1 MVLLKTHLYPFL
13 KMTKQK
19 LAFLLLFI
27 STLVQVSAQKNIT
40 ISGFIRDSGSI
51 ENLYHATIYE
61 TNNKRGTISNAYGF
75 YSLSIPSGKVQLR
88 VSFVGYEGQIL
99 SFYAGTDTTI
109 NFQLSTQNDLQEVV
123 VTAQSLKQKP
133 TFSGHEQIDMQT
145 VKALPAFAGEQDV
158 LKSLT
163 VLPGVQQGYEGS
175 AGVFVRGGSPDQNLI
190 LLDGVPVYNAT
201 HLFGFVSVFTP
212 EALQSVDFYKGGFP
226 ARYGGRLSSVID
238 VRMKEGNRNHSETDI
253 TIGPITSKVTDQGP
267 IKKGKSS
274 YLISARRTL
283 LDLFVTGIAKIS
295 QMSDNEV
302 IVPGLNLYDLNAK
315 FNFELNPKNRLYM
328 SFYGGGDRL
337 SSSFKDSYTYQEGE
351 TEQNSKVK
359 LKWGNRI
366 GAIRWTSQ
374 LGNRLYLNTT
384 LSSGSFRYTIYNKY
398 DQTVKNQDGK
408 EKIWSDIE
416 YKTRVNNNKLQ
427 FLFDWYL
434 PKNKIQFGTSA
445 ELNSYLPGEQEIERH
460 DGQNTQRGNGEVNNK
475 ALAFFMDDQLNISD
489 KITMQGG
496 LRLDLYDLGGKWHS
510 YITPRANAKLAV
522 NNNLNLFFS
531 YDQMVQPLHLLTNS
545 SVGLPS
551 DIWVPATENVKPETS
566 QQITFGNYFKVN
578 DKFSYKFDSYYKTMD
593 GVINYKAG
601 NSFMD
606 IYDNWEDLV
615 ETGSGEA
622 WGFENSWNYKTSRL
636 NAWINYTL
644 SWNNRKFESIN
655 SGKAFPFKFDRR
667 HDINLGFVY
676 NLTGNIECSAV
687 WTYQT
692 GMAATIPVQDF
703 QAAGPIDYWITD
715 FITGI
720 EIEDTHRIQYFEEY
734 NNYRLP
740 AFHHLDLSVT
750 FIKQRGR
757 LYREWKLGVYNA
769 YARQNAYMYYPQ
781 TSPTGETKYKQVCIF
796 PIIPSIS
803 YHIKF

>member
-1 MVLLKTHLYPFL
+1 
-13 KMTKQK
+13 MTKQN
-19 LAFLLLFI
+19 LAFLLFFLNN
-27 STLVQVSAQKNIT
+27 LVQVSAQNNIT
-40 ISGFIRDSGSI
+40 ISGFIRDSVSV

-61 TNNKRGTISNAYGF
+61 TSNKRGTISNAYGF
-75 YSLSIPSGKVQLR
+75 YSLSVPSGKVQLR
-88 VSFVGYEGQIL
+88 VSFVGYEEHRL
-99 SFYAGTDTTI
+99 SFYAQTDTTI
-109 NFQLSTQNDLQEVV
+109 NFELSTKNDLQEVV
-123 VTAQSLKQKP
+123 VKAQSLKQKP
-133 TFSGHEQIDMQT
+133 TFSGHEQINMQT
-145 VKALPAFAGEQDV
+145 VKALPAFAGEEDV

-238 VRMKEGNRNHSETDI
+238 VRMKEGNKNHPETDL
-253 TIGPITSKVTDQGP
+253 TIGPVTSKFTHQGP
-267 IKKGKSS
+267 IKQGKSS

-295 QMSDNEV
+295 QASNNEV
-302 IVPGLNLYDLNAK
+302 VVPGLNLYDLNAK
-315 FNFELNPKNRLYM
+315 FNFELNPKNRLYV

-337 SSSFKDSYTYQEGE
+337 SSNFKDNYSFDGSE
-351 TEQNSKVK
+351 TKQSTKVK
-359 LKWGNRI
+359 LKWGNQI
-366 GAIRWTSQ
+366 GSLRWTSQ
-374 LGNRLYLNTT
+374 FGNRLYLNSS
-384 LSSGSFRYTIYNKY
+384 LSSGSFRYNIHNKY
-398 DQTVKNQDGK
+398 TQSIKNQDGK
-408 EKIWSDIE
+408 EEIWSDIE
-416 YKTRVNNNKLQ
+416 YKTRVNNNKIQ

-434 PKNKIQFGTSA
+434 PGNKIQFGTSA
-445 ELNSYLPGEQEIERH
+445 ELNSYLPGEQEIQRY
-460 DGQNTQRGNGEVNNK
+460 DGQNTQRGNGEINNK
-475 ALAFFMDDQLNISD
+475 ALAYFVDDQLNIGD
-489 KITMQGG
+489 NFTVQGG
-496 LRLDLYDLGGKWHS
+496 LRLDLYDLGGKWHN
-510 YITPRANAKLAV
+510 YITPRVNVKWAV
-522 NNNLNLFFS
+522 NKNLSLFFS

-566 QQITFGNYFKVN
+566 QQITFGSYLKFN
-578 DKFSYKFDSYYKTMD
+578 DRFSYKFDSYYKTMD

-606 IYDNWEDLV
+606 IYDDWEALV

-644 SWNNRKFESIN
+644 SWNERKFEGIN
-655 SGKAFPFKFDRR
+655 GGKAFPFKFDRR
-667 HDINLGFVY
+667 HDINLGFVH
-676 NLTGNIECSAV
+676 NLTDNIECSAV

-703 QAAGPIDYWITD
+703 QAAGPIDYTITD
-715 FITGI
+715 FITNI
-720 EIEDTHRIQYFEEY
+720 DIEDTHRIQYFDEY
-734 NNYRLP
+734 NSYRLP

-750 FIKQRGR
+750 LKKQMRS
-757 LYREWKLGVYNA
+757 LYREWKIGVYNA

-781 TSPTGETKYKQVCIF
+781 TSPTGVTKYKQVCIF

>member
-1 MVLLKTHLYPFL
+1 
-13 KMTKQK
+13 MTKHK
-19 LAFLLLFI
+19 LTFLLLFI
-27 STLVQVSAQKNIT
+27 STVVQVSAQKNIT
-40 ISGFIRDSGSI
+40 ISGFIRDSVSA

-61 TNNKRGTISNAYGF
+61 ANNKQGTISNAYGF
-75 YSLSIPSGKVQLR
+75 YSLSIPSGKVQLH
-88 VSFVGYEGQIL
+88 VSFVGYKEQVL
-99 SFYAGTDTTI
+99 SFDAQTDTTI
-109 NFQLSTQNDLQEVV
+109 NFQLSTKNDLQEVV

-133 TFSGHEQIDMQT
+133 TFAGHEQIDMQT

-163 VLPGVQQGYEGS
+163 ILPGVQQGYEGS

-226 ARYGGRLSSVID
+226 ARYGARLSSVID
-238 VRMKEGNRNHSETDI
+238 VRMKEGNKNHPETDL
-253 TIGPITSKVTDQGP
+253 TIGPITSKYTHQGP
-267 IKKGKSS
+267 IKKGNSS
-274 YLISARRTL
+274 YLVSARRTL

-295 QMSDNEV
+295 QASNNEV
-302 IVPGLNLYDLNAK
+302 VVPGLNLYDLNAK
-315 FNFELNPKNRLYM
+315 FNFELNPKNRLYV

-337 SSSFKDSYTYQEGE
+337 SSSFKDNYSYEESE
-351 TEQNSKVK
+351 TKQSTKVK
-359 LKWGNRI
+359 LKWGNQI
-366 GAIRWTSQ
+366 GALRWTSQ
-374 LGNRLYLNTT
+374 LGNRLYLNTS
-384 LSSGSFRYTIYNKY
+384 LSSGSFRYNIHNKY
-398 DQTVKNQDGK
+398 TQSVKNQDG
-408 EKIWSDIE
+408 EEEIWSDIV

-434 PKNKIQFGTSA
+434 PKNKIQSGTSA
-445 ELNSYLPGEQEIERH
+445 ELNSYLPGEQEIDRH

-475 ALAFFMDDQLNISD
+475 ALAFFIDDQLNIGN
-489 KITMQGG
+489 KFTLQGG
-496 LRLDLYDLGGKWHS
+496 LRFDLYDLGGKWHS

-522 NNNLNLFFS
+522 HNNLSLFLS

-566 QQITFGNYFKVN
+566 QQITFGSYLKVN

-606 IYDNWEDLV
+606 IYDDWENLV

-636 NAWINYTL
+636 NAWVNYTL
-644 SWNNRKFESIN
+644 SWNERKFESIN
-655 SGKAFPFKFDRR
+655 SGNAFPFKFDRR

-676 NLTGNIECSAV
+676 NLTDNIECSAV

-692 GMAATIPVQDF
+692 GIAATIPVQDF
-703 QAAGPIDYWITD
+703 QAAGPIDYTITD
-715 FITGI
+715 FITNI
-720 EIEDTHRIQYFEEY
+720 DIEDTHRIQYFDEY
-734 NNYRLP
+734 NSYRLP

-750 FIKQRGR
+750 FKKQIGS
-757 LYREWKLGVYNA
+757 LFREWKLGVYNA

-796 PIIPSIS
+796 PILPSIS

>member
-1 MVLLKTHLYPFL
+1 MCFTNTCLLPIF

-19 LAFLLLFI
+19 LAFLLLFLI
-27 STLVQVSAQKNIT
+27 TLVQVSAQNNII
-40 ISGFIRDSGSI
+40 ISGFIRDSVSV

-61 TNNKRGTISNAYGF
+61 TCNKRGTISNAYGF
-75 YSLSIPSGKVQLR
+75 YSLSIPAGQVQLR
-88 VSFVGYEGQIL
+88 VSFVGYEEQRL
-99 SFYAGTDTTI
+99 CFNAQTDTTI
-109 NFQLSTQNDLQEVV
+109 NFQLITKNDLEEVV
-123 VTAQSLKQKP
+123 VKAQSLKQKP

-238 VRMKEGNRNHSETDI
+238 VRMKEGNKNHSETDL
-253 TIGPITSKVTDQGP
+253 TIGPITSKFTHQGP
-267 IKKGKSS
+267 IKRGKSS

-295 QMSDNEV
+295 QASNSEV
-302 IVPGLNLYDLNAK
+302 VVPGLNLYDLNAK
-315 FNFELNPKNRLYM
+315 FNFELNPKNRLYV

-337 SSSFKDSYTYQEGE
+337 SSNFKDNYSLDESE
-351 TEQNSKVK
+351 TKQSTKVK
-359 LKWGNRI
+359 LKWGNQI
-366 GAIRWTSQ
+366 GALRWTSQ
-374 LGNRLYLNTT
+374 LGNRLYLNTS
-384 LSSGSFRYTIYNKY
+384 LSSGSFRYNIHNKY
-398 DQTVKNQDGK
+398 TQSVKNQDG
-408 EKIWSDIE
+408 EEEIWSDIE

-460 DGQNTQRGNGEVNNK
+460 DGQNTQRGNSEVNNK
-475 ALAFFMDDQLNISD
+475 ALACFMDDQLNIGD
-489 KITMQGG
+489 NFTVQGG

-510 YITPRANAKLAV
+510 YITPRANAKWAV

-551 DIWVPATENVKPETS
+551 DIWVPATENVKPERS
-566 QQITFGNYFKVN
+566 QQITFGSYLKMN
-578 DKFSYKFDSYYKTMD
+578 DQFSYKFDTYYKTMD

-636 NAWINYTL
+636 NAWVNYTL
-644 SWNNRKFESIN
+644 SWNERKFESIN
-655 SGKAFPFKFDRR
+655 NGKAFPFKFDRR

-676 NLTGNIECSAV
+676 NLTDNIECSAV

-703 QAAGPIDYWITD
+703 QAAGPIDYTITD
-715 FITGI
+715 FITNI
-720 EIEDTHRIQYFEEY
+720 DIEDTHRIQYFDEY
-734 NNYRLP
+734 NSYRLP

-750 FIKQRGR
+750 FKKQMGS

>member
-1 MVLLKTHLYPFL
+1 
-13 KMTKQK
+13 MTKQI
-19 LAFLLLFI
+19 LAFLLLFLN
-27 STLVQVSAQKNIT
+27 TLAQVSAQNSIS
-40 ISGFIRDSGSI
+40 ISGFIRDSVSV

-61 TNNKRGTISNAYGF
+61 TNNKQGTISNAYGF
-75 YSLSIPSGKVQLR
+75 YSLSVPSDEVQLR
-88 VSFVGYEGQIL
+88 VSYVGYNEQVL
-99 SFYAGTDTTI
+99 SFYAQTDTTI
-109 NFQLSTQNDLQEVV
+109 NFQLSTKNDLQEVI

-133 TFSGHEQIDMQT
+133 IFSGHEQIDMQT

-226 ARYGGRLSSVID
+226 ARYGARLSSVID
-238 VRMKEGNRNHSETDI
+238 VRMKEGNKNQSETDI
-253 TIGPITSKVTDQGP
+253 TIGPITSKITDQGP
-267 IKKGKSS
+267 VKKGKSS

-302 IVPGLNLYDLNAK
+302 VVPGLNLYDFNAK
-315 FNFELNPKNRLYM
+315 FNFELNPRNQLYV

-337 SSSFKDSYTYQEGE
+337 SSNFKDNYSYEESE
-351 TEQNSKVK
+351 TKQNSKVK
-359 LKWGNRI
+359 LKWGNQI

-384 LSSGSFRYTIYNKY
+384 LSSGSFRYTIHNKY
-398 DQTVKNQDGK
+398 DQTVTK
-408 EKIWSDIE
+408 EDDKKTIWSDIV

-434 PKNKIQFGTSA
+434 PKNRIQFGTSA

-475 ALAFFMDDQLNISD
+475 ALAYFMDDQLNIGG
-489 KITMQGG
+489 IFIVQGG
-496 LRLDLYDLGGKWHS
+496 LRLDLYGLGGKWHS

-522 NNNLNLFFS
+522 NNNLSLFFS

-551 DIWVPATENVKPETS
+551 DIWVPATENVKPEKL
-566 QQITFGNYFKVN
+566 QQITFGSYFKFN
-578 DKFSYKFDSYYKTMD
+578 DKFSYKFDTYYKTMD
-593 GVINYKAG
+593 GIINYKAG

-606 IYDNWEDLV
+606 IYDSWEDLV

-622 WGFENSWNYKTSRL
+622 WGFENSFNYKTPRL
-636 NAWINYTL
+636 NAWVNYTL
-644 SWNNRKFESIN
+644 SWNERKFESIN
-655 SGKAFPFKFDRR
+655 EGKAFPFKFDRR

-676 NLTGNIECSAV
+676 NLTDNIECSAV
-687 WTYQT
+687 WIYQT

-703 QAAGPIDYWITD
+703 QAAGPIDYTITD
-715 FITGI
+715 FITNI
-720 EIEDTHRIQYFEEY
+720 DIEDTHRIQYFDEY
-734 NNYRLP
+734 NSYRLP

-750 FIKQRGR
+750 FKKQMGS

-781 TSPTGETKYKQVCIF
+781 TSPIGETKYKQVCIF

>member
-1 MVLLKTHLYPFL
+1 MSN
-13 KMTKQK
+13 QK

-27 STLVQVSAQKNIT
+27 STLFKVSAQKNIT
-40 ISGFIRDSGSI
+40 ISGYIRDSVSS
-51 ENLYHATIYE
+51 ENLYHATVYE
-61 TNNKRGTISNAYGF
+61 QKNKLGAISNAYGF
-75 YSLSIPSGKVQLR
+75 YSLSIPAGKVQLR
-88 VSFVGYEGQIL
+88 VSFVGYNEQVL
-99 SFYAGTDTTI
+99 SLYAQNDTCI
-109 NFQLSTQNDLQEVV
+109 NFQLNTENDLQEVI
-123 VTAQSLKQKP
+123 VTALSLKQKP

-175 AGVFVRGGSPDQNLI
+175 AGVFVRGGSSDQNLI

-238 VRMKEGNRNHSETDI
+238 VRMKEGNKNHPETDL
-253 TIGPITSKVTDQGP
+253 TIGPITSKFTHQGP

-302 IVPGLNLYDLNAK
+302 VVPGLNLYDLNAK
-315 FNFELNPKNRLYM
+315 FNFELNPKNRLYV

-337 SSSFKDSYTYQEGE
+337 SADFKDNYSYEEGE
-351 TEQNSKVK
+351 TKQSTKLN
-359 LKWGNRI
+359 LKWGNKT
-366 GAIRWTSQ
+366 GALRWTSQ
-374 LGNRLYLNTT
+374 LGNSLYVNTS
-384 LSSGSFRYTIYNKY
+384 LSSGSFRYHVHNKY
-398 DQTVKNQDGK
+398 FQSVKNQDG
-408 EKIWSDIE
+408 EEEIWSDII
-416 YKTRVNNNKLQ
+416 YKTQVNNNKLQ

-434 PKNKIQFGTSA
+434 PQNKIQLGTSG
-445 ELNSYLPGEQEIERH
+445 ELNSYLPGQQEIERH

-475 ALAFFMDDQLNISD
+475 ALSFFMDDELNIGD
-489 KITMQGG
+489 KFTVQGG
-496 LRLDLYDLGGKWHS
+496 LRLDLYDLGGKWHR
-510 YITPRANAKLAV
+510 YITPRANAKLAA
-522 NNNLNLFFS
+522 NNNLSLFFS

-551 DIWVPATENVKPETS
+551 DIWVPATENIKPEMS
-566 QQITFGNYFKVN
+566 QQITCGTDFKVN
-578 DKFSYKFDSYYKTMD
+578 DKFSYKFDSYYKTMN

-615 ETGSGEA
+615 ETGRGKA

-636 NAWINYTL
+636 NAWVNYTL
-644 SWNNRKFESIN
+644 SWNERKFERIN
-655 SGKAFPFKFDRR
+655 SGKAFPYKFDRR
-667 HDINLGFVY
+667 HDLNLGFVY
-676 NLTGNIECSAV
+676 NLTDNIECSAV

-692 GMAATIPVQDF
+692 GMAATIPVQDY
-703 QAAGPIDYWITD
+703 QAAGPIDYTITD
-715 FITGI
+715 FITNI
-720 EIEDTHRIQYFEEY
+720 DIEDTHRIQYFKEY
-734 NNYRLP
+734 NSYRLP
-740 AFHHLDLSVT
+740 AFHHLDLSAT
-750 FIKQRGR
+750 FKKQIGSH
-757 LYREWKLGVYNA
+757 YREWKLGVYNA
-769 YARQNAYMYYPQ
+769 YARQNAYMYFPQ
-781 TSPTGETKYKQVCIF
+781 TSPAGETKYKQVCIF

-803 YHIKF
+803 YHMKF

>member
-1 MVLLKTHLYPFL
+1 
-13 KMTKQK
+13 MTKQK
-19 LAFLLLFI
+19 LIFLLLFT
-27 STLVQVSAQKNIT
+27 STLVKVSAQKNIT
-40 ISGFIRDSGSI
+40 ISGYIRDSVSS
-51 ENLYHATIYE
+51 ENLYHATVFE
-61 TNNKRGTISNAYGF
+61 QRNKLGAISNAYGF
-75 YSLSIPSGKVQLR
+75 YSLTIPAGKVQLR
-88 VSFVGYEGQIL
+88 VSFVGYNEQIL
-99 SFYAGTDTTI
+99 SLYAQNDTSI
-109 NFQLSTQNDLQEVV
+109 NFQLNTENDLQEVI
-123 VTAQSLKQKP
+123 VTAQSLKQQP

-175 AGVFVRGGSPDQNLI
+175 AGVFVRGGSSDQNLI

-238 VRMKEGNRNHSETDI
+238 VRMKEGNKNHPETDL
-253 TIGPITSKVTDQGP
+253 TIGPITSKFTHQGP

-302 IVPGLNLYDLNAK
+302 VVPGLNLYDLNAK
-315 FNFELNPKNRLYM
+315 FNFELNPKNRLYV

-337 SSSFKDSYTYQEGE
+337 SADFKDNYSYEEGE
-351 TEQNSKVK
+351 TKQSTKLN
-359 LKWGNRI
+359 LKWGNKI
-366 GAIRWTSQ
+366 GALRWTSQ
-374 LGNRLYLNTT
+374 LGNRLYLNTS
-384 LSSGSFRYTIYNKY
+384 LSSGSFRYHVHNKY
-398 DQTVKNQDGK
+398 FQSVKNQDG
-408 EKIWSDIE
+408 EEEIWSDII
-416 YKTRVNNNKLQ
+416 YKTQVNNNKLQ

-434 PKNKIQFGTSA
+434 PQNKIQFGTSG

-475 ALAFFMDDQLNISD
+475 TLSFFMDDELHIGD
-489 KITMQGG
+489 KFTVQGG

-510 YITPRANAKLAV
+510 YITPRANAKLAA
-522 NNNLNLFFS
+522 NNNLSLFFS

-551 DIWVPATENVKPETS
+551 DIWVPATENIKPEMS
-566 QQITFGNYFKVN
+566 QQITCGTDFKVN
-578 DKFSYKFDSYYKTMD
+578 DKFSYKFDSYYKTMN

-615 ETGSGEA
+615 ETGRGEA

-636 NAWINYTL
+636 NAWVNYTL
-644 SWNNRKFESIN
+644 SWNERKFERIN
-655 SGKAFPFKFDRR
+655 SGKAFPYKFDRR
-667 HDINLGFVY
+667 HDLNLGFVY
-676 NLTGNIECSAV
+676 NLTDNIECSAV

-692 GMAATIPVQDF
+692 GMAATIPVQDY
-703 QAAGPIDYWITD
+703 QAAGPIDYTITD
-715 FITGI
+715 FITNI
-720 EIEDTHRIQYFEEY
+720 DIEDTHRIQYFNEY
-734 NNYRLP
+734 NSYRLP
-740 AFHHLDLSVT
+740 AFHHLDLSAT
-750 FIKQRGR
+750 FKKQIGSH
-757 LYREWKLGVYNA
+757 YREWKLGVYNA
-769 YARQNAYMYYPQ
+769 YARQNAYMYFPQ
-781 TSPTGETKYKQVCIF
+781 TSPAGETKYKQVCIF